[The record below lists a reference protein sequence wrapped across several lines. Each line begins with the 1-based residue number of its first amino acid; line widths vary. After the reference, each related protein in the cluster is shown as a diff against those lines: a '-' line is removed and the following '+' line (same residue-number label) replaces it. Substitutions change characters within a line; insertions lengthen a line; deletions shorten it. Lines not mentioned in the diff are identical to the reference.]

1 MTLLGVGGVGVLR
14 WPGLACGMPEV
25 EVVHEIGFWC
35 EVGVAAKGR
44 ANYCEMEWRTLV
56 AALQCASFL
65 TYELATM

>member
-1 MTLLGVGGVGVLR
+1 VGVLR

-25 EVVHEIGFWC
+25 ESVHDEIAFWC
-35 EVGVAAKGR
+35 KVGAASKGR
-44 ANYCEMEWRTLV
+44 ANYCEMEWRALM